1 MAGNKRTT
9 TPTVVTDKDVAT
21 ALKIASA
28 YRQRRKGV
36 THKDTT
42 AALKTISAYVRQRE
56 AQVRV
61 EAKRLGPER
70 FSGRSSAEA
79 AGRTVERGLNRRTP
93 GPAPETLRKL

>member
-1 MAGNKRTT
+1 MARNKRTT

-21 ALKIASA
+21 AVKIASA

-42 AALKTISAYVRQRE
+42 AALKTVNAYVRQRE

-61 EAKRLGPER
+61 EAKRLGLKGSP
-70 FSGRSSAEA
+70 A
-79 AGRTVERGLNRRTP
+79 AQAQKLLDELLN
-93 GPAPETLRKL
+93 ED